1 MEAQA
6 AAQRMA
12 SQQAAAQQAA
22 QQAAEVAALHA
33 LNPDHHD
40 HGVSPP
46 PASPPRNGHG
56 HVHLLHHGGNMS
68 DEPTDLS
75 MDAEEKRSRMHD
87 RIKRRIANVGDLA
100 RLTAGVGGSGA
111 AGGEAGILVKE
122 ERDRERRGESPTSA
136 AAARFYDNY

>member
-12 SQQAAAQQAA
+12 SQQAAAAQQAA
-22 QQAAEVAALHA
+22 QQAAEAAALHA
-33 LNPDHHD
+33 LNPDNE

-46 PASPPRNGHG
+46 PASPPRNGH
-56 HVHLLHHGGNMS
+56 HAHLLHHGGNMS

-87 RIKRRIANVGDLA
+87 RIKRRIANVGDITRLA
-100 RLTAGVGGSGA
+100 GAGAV
-111 AGGEAGILVKE
+111 AGGEAGLLVKE

-136 AAARFYDNY
+136 RYYDY

>member
-22 QQAAEVAALHA
+22 QQAAEAAALHA
-33 LNPDHHD
+33 LNPDSE

-46 PASPPRNGHG
+46 PASPPRSGH
-56 HVHLLHHGGNMS
+56 HAHLLHHGGNMS

-87 RIKRRIANVGDLA
+87 RIKRRIANVGDIS
-100 RLTAGVGGSGA
+100 RLAGVAG
-111 AGGEAGILVKE
+111 AGGAEAGLLGKE
-122 ERDRERRGESPTSA
+122 DRDRERRGESPTSA
-136 AAARFYDNY
+136 RYFDNY